1 MIRPCIAALVLL
13 MTVLSVPANSVDDTS
28 PDLQRGT
35 ELALSRCEACHGPA
49 MLRQATA
56 FPSLGGQKQ
65 AYLYQQLLDFKS
77 GKRRDA
83 SMQAQ
88 LINLSDQQLKDL
100 ALYYS
105 KQPPLELNAMDR

>member
-1 MIRPCIAALVLL
+1 MIRPCFAALILL
-13 MTVLSVPANSVDDTS
+13 MPVQSVSANSVDDTS
-28 PDLQRGT
+28 PDLQRGA
-35 ELALSRCEACHGPA
+35 ELALSRCEACHAAA
-49 MLRQATA
+49 MLTQATV

-65 AYLYQQLLDFKS
+65 AYLYKQLLDFRS
-77 GKRRDA
+77 GKRTDA

-105 KQPPLELNAMDR
+105 KQSPLELNAMDR